1 MVLRPMLHFLGRPL
15 YCFICVRM
23 KTVKFSVHK
32 HNLSSPPLTAYTE
45 IILKMVLKDKECNV
59 RMNFTHRCI
68 CFLLGRKF
76 YRASLCNSFVMKV
89 CPIQSEHFD
98 VLWHFYVQ
106 MKLILK
112 VLLIFSYCSTL
123 FVYKWLASNKKY
135 IWIPIGCWKTFFF
148 YKNIF
153 SFYQTD
159 MEEIYISFIFVWN
172 SDKCFENETK
182 VTTCL

>member
-1 MVLRPMLHFLGRPL
+1 MCNGAKKLNGPTKFGRFSNGKPVLKHYGFTRNRAWCYDSCYIFLGRPL

-59 RMNFTHRCI
+59 HMNFTHRCI

-76 YRASLCNSFVMKV
+76 HRASLCNSFVMKV

-112 VLLIFSYCSTL
+112 VSSVTVVLYL
-123 FVYKWLASNKKY
+123 FIN
-135 IWIPIGCWKTFFF
+135 G
-148 YKNIF
+148 
-153 SFYQTD
+153 
-159 MEEIYISFIFVWN
+159 
-172 SDKCFENETK
+172 
-182 VTTCL
+182 